1 MDNST
6 SSRSWSKSS
15 TSKCSGADLTA
26 CIQKKAQEIWE
37 RKGRVPGKDLENWLE
52 AEKLVKSGKA

>member
-6 SSRSWSKSS
+6 SSRSFSKSS
-15 TSKCSGADLTA
+15 APKLSAAELNA
-26 CIQKKAQEIWE
+26 CIAKKAKEIWQ
-37 RKGRVPGKDLENWLE
+37 RKGCPQGQDTQNWLE